1 MENQCKV
8 KCNNW
13 LSSDVKFN
21 KVAISELVTMDP
33 ITGEFKPKG
42 TSCIILTGEDTSE
55 GMMVTC
61 KIHYDIK
68 SGVYTVLSHKMEQ
81 L

>member
-1 MENQCKV
+1 MENQYEIKG
-8 KCNNW
+8 NN
-13 LSSDVKFN
+13 LPTSAIKFN

-42 TSCIILTGEDTSE
+42 TSCIILTGEDISE
-55 GMMVTC
+55 GIMVTC

-68 SGVYTVLSHKMEQ
+68 SGVYTVLSHRMEQ